1 MSIGKRVLLKVTKI
15 GRYNRTTVPEEVRKL
30 LDLHEGDEI
39 AWIFEGSRIIV
50 EKRNKNKDKR

>member
-1 MSIGKRVLLKVTKI
+1 VSIGKRVLLKVTKI